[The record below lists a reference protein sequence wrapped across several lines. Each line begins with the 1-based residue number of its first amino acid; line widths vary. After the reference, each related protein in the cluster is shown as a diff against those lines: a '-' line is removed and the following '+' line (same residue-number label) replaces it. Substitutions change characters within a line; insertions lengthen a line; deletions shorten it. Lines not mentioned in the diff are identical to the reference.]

1 MTIQSKLSPLISA
14 PDFILDKSDIDH
26 EIAFGKEQK
35 ETDPDEEEL
44 VQQIDNLQQQEKFQ
58 LEKRVPY
65 LVLAP
70 SCSFSARSF

>member
-1 MTIQSKLSPLISA
+1 MSPLISA

-35 ETDPDEEEL
+35 EIDSHEHEEEL
-44 VQQIDNLQQQEKFQ
+44 VQQIDSLQQQEKLQ
-58 LEKRVPY
+58 LEKRVFH

-70 SCSFSARSF
+70 SSSFSARSF